1 MQFVNGRVDPKCF
14 YINIPIFN
22 FLEFSFPSYLK
33 EELVQSTRKQQEDS
47 GAEDQGP
54 FNNRVYTFVTVP
66 QHFESVSSTF
76 VAYGILQCLDHLLV
90 IYTFLPIRCT
100 LTVLK
105 LIFSWFRNLLL
116 FPLKTVTRA
125 PPSMGNPDD
134 RLLYSHEIRD
144 WIRFSLLIICTV
156 VLVQIDT
163 SVIYHEIRTQSVVKI
178 YIFFNLLEVAD
189 RLLSAVCQDAL
200 DDLLYTAS
208 RLRHTPIRLST
219 IKIAPSPTHVSE
231 GAVALMRD
239 LVLQYGFAL
248 ICLFAH
254 CFLLLCQ
261 VTTLNVAFNSQNKS
275 LVTVFISNNFVELKG
290 NVFRK
295 MGKTNLFQIACADVR
310 ERFHYAIWLLIV
322 VCRNMTDTG
331 WNCDDLWEMLY
342 DVICILLAEVAV
354 DWVYKEYTVSI
365 AYDLLLCRQGKFISW
380 CNRFLFPPTF
390 ISDENMAQNK
400 ADFFDLLSRR
410 MGLTPIPLGCLINVM
425 LLQTV
430 RNPSYLLFALPFALI
445 VLFPIKI
452 LVNMTLLS
460 LAYSRVKAY
469 IKAESAAQVNEI
481 IGKSEDL
488 KTVDNVKQHE
498 AEPRRNKQDNGE
510 IPLNTKHEM
519 QPAIHSTPMR
529 LLGFDQPTRDDD
541 QFVPMVLRYRRV
553 RSDSELASS
562 PTPIPPTFESET
574 SNNTVQDNALQRL
587 ERPTSAVSIPVLEPS
602 LFAASSEFLSPES
615 KMNDD
620 HVIHEQINGE
630 CFEFENTRWSS
641 DHSILN
647 ESEVSLSEFV
657 PPFDSSKD
665 GSETRNPSS
674 GRVLLSKE
682 GKLGPDIE
690 VRPSS
695 KLDHEPQTQFSQLRV
710 MSSLE
715 PKGTSSQLSCEGL
728 PVAAIDTNGAN
739 CHTRTVQFGPFRMRT
754 RCYSIDL
761 GVLSGFTR
769 QLLQSDPDLGL
780 KSSQSPGQLNSNQDI
795 ASVHQDKS
803 SQTETFVRRRRKRTR
818 TECSD
823 QQNNIRISEVDGLPA
838 LWQRSSR
845 NSVVQPFNI
854 ARLMVKQPLSD
865 VDRYS
870 MIEGQIS

>member
-1 MQFVNGRVDPKCF
+1 
-14 YINIPIFN
+14 
-22 FLEFSFPSYLK
+22 
-33 EELVQSTRKQQEDS
+33 
-47 GAEDQGP
+47 
-54 FNNRVYTFVTVP
+54 
-66 QHFESVSSTF
+66 
-76 VAYGILQCLDHLLV
+76 
-90 IYTFLPIRCT
+90 
-100 LTVLK
+100 
-105 LIFSWFRNLLL
+105 
-116 FPLKTVTRA
+116 
-125 PPSMGNPDD
+125 
-134 RLLYSHEIRD
+134 
-144 WIRFSLLIICTV
+144 
-156 VLVQIDT
+156 
-163 SVIYHEIRTQSVVKI
+163 
-178 YIFFNLLEVAD
+178 
-189 RLLSAVCQDAL
+189 
-200 DDLLYTAS
+200 
-208 RLRHTPIRLST
+208 
-219 IKIAPSPTHVSE
+219 
-231 GAVALMRD
+231 
-239 LVLQYGFAL
+239 
-248 ICLFAH
+248 
-254 CFLLLCQ
+254 
-261 VTTLNVAFNSQNKS
+261 
-275 LVTVFISNNFVELKG
+275 
-290 NVFRK
+290 
-295 MGKTNLFQIACADVR
+295 
-310 ERFHYAIWLLIV
+310 
-322 VCRNMTDTG
+322 
-331 WNCDDLWEMLY
+331 
-342 DVICILLAEVAV
+342 
-354 DWVYKEYTVSI
+354 
-365 AYDLLLCRQGKFISW
+365 
-380 CNRFLFPPTF
+380 
-390 ISDENMAQNK
+390 MAQNK

-410 MGLTPIPLGCLINVM
+410 MGLTPIPLSCLINVM

-430 RNPSYLLFALPFALI
+430 RNPSYLLFTLPFALI
-445 VLFPIKI
+445 ILFPIKI
-452 LVNMTLLS
+452 LVNVTLLS

-510 IPLNTKHEM
+510 IPHHDEILNTKHEM
-519 QPAIHSTPMR
+519 QPVIHSTPMR
-529 LLGFDQPTRDDD
+529 LPGFDQPTRDDD
-541 QFVPMVLRYRRV
+541 QFIPMVLRHRRV

-562 PTPIPPTFESET
+562 PTPIPPAFEGET

-587 ERPTSAVSIPVLEPS
+587 ERPTSAVPIPVLEPS

-615 KMNDD
+615 KTNDD
-620 HVIHEQINGE
+620 HEQINGE
-630 CFEFENTRWSS
+630 CLEFENTRWSS

-657 PPFDSSKD
+657 PPFDSSKVVTVTFVLDYPLVD

-674 GRVLLSKE
+674 GRVLLNKE

-695 KLDHEPQTQFSQLRV
+695 KLDHEPQSQFSQLRV

-739 CHTRTVQFGPFRMRT
+739 CHTRTVQFGPIRMRT

-780 KSSQSPGQLNSNQDI
+780 KSSPSPGQLNSNQDI

-823 QQNNIRISEVDGLPA
+823 QQNNIRMSEVDGLPA